1 MVKKNDITK
10 SFYLFKA
17 FLCTLTSYWIKIMA
31 RVTVEDCILKVPN
44 RFELVLLAGQRA
56 KDISAGA
63 PLTVEQDRDKNSVI
77 ALREIADE
85 TIDISALENT
95 LVSGMQRVVKTQE
108 TSSEEDLKAADAELA
123 ALDAEFENVADAQAF
138 VDAGA
143 FEITE
148 EA

>member
-1 MVKKNDITK
+1 
-10 SFYLFKA
+10 
-17 FLCTLTSYWIKIMA
+17 MA